1 MEIISNI
8 SEIGK
13 KPTPIQPI
21 PKAVIRPLWQTF
33 GNSRC
38 QGKTPYVI
46 DELAEKFISYFSNET
61 QKGLAVVGE
70 KGIGKSLNFMIYQL
84 IRTSMGQAMDIMVL
98 EVKEIEHKFKLEGQ
112 PFIDELIKVKE
123 LVINDIG
130 TDSTSIKHYGSNIEL
145 VNEILTLRYIKW
157 QKVGGA
163 HKTHVSSNLV
173 EGQIEKMYG
182 DRIYDRFKEMFNTIQ
197 SNNNTSYRI

>member
-1 MEIISNI
+1 MDITLNN

-13 KPTPIQPI
+13 KPTPIKPI
-21 PKAVIRPLWQTF
+21 PKAVIRSMWQTM

-38 QGKTPYVI
+38 SNNKPFVI
-46 DELAEKFISYFSNET
+46 DELAEKFISYFSNVT
-61 QKGLAVVGE
+61 QKGLAIVGE

-84 IRTSMGQAMDIMVL
+84 IRTSLGQGMDIMVL

-112 PFIDELIKVKE
+112 PFIDELVKVKE
-123 LVINDIG
+123 LVINDVG

-157 QKVGGA
+157 QKLGGA
-163 HKTHVSSNLV
+163 FKTHISSNLV

>member
-1 MEIISNI
+1 MEIISHTN
-8 SEIGK
+8 ELGK

-21 PKAVIRPLWQTF
+21 PKATIRGLWQMM
-33 GNSRC
+33 GDRLC
-38 QGKTPYVI
+38 DGRKPYII
-46 DELAEKFISYFSNET
+46 DELAEKYISYFSNQT

-70 KGIGKSLNFMIYQL
+70 KGIGKSLNFLIYQL
-84 IRTSMGQAMDIMVL
+84 VRSSFGQSMDIRVL

-112 PFIDELIKVKE
+112 TFIDELANVKE

-130 TDSTSIKHYGSNIEL
+130 TDATSIKHFGSNIEL

-157 QKVGGA
+157 QKLGGA
-163 HKTHVSSNLV
+163 FKTHISSNLV

-197 SNNNTSYRI
+197 SNNNKSYRI

>member
-1 MEIISNI
+1 MEINI
-8 SEIGK
+8 NEIGK

-21 PKAVIRPLWQTF
+21 PKAIIRNLWQTF

-46 DELAEKFISYFSNET
+46 DELAEKFISYFSIET

-84 IRTSMGQAMDIMVL
+84 IRTSLGQGMDIMVL

-112 PFIDELIKVKE
+112 PFIDELVKVKE
-123 LVINDIG
+123 LVINDVG

-157 QKVGGA
+157 QKLGGA
-163 HKTHVSSNLV
+163 FKTHISSNLV

-197 SNNNTSYRI
+197 SNNNKSYRI